1 VIVKGPT
8 DQMTTSFRMEDK
20 GPVIS
25 IKFSP
30 DQQVLAIQRTKTSV
44 VIFFLLMPVGI
55 VNKAVGWTIEEWWLE
70 SWQEEENFVF
80 LYTVRPVLGFTELSI
95 QWILGLFP
103 CGQCG

>member
-8 DQMTTSFRMEDK
+8 DQMTTSFCMEDK

-44 VIFFLLMPVGI
+44 VVIFSV
-55 VNKAVGWTIEEWWLE
+55 
-70 SWQEEENFVF
+70 SFVW
-80 LYTVRPVLGFTELSI
+80 G
-95 QWILGLFP
+95 
-103 CGQCG
+103 

>member
-8 DQMTTSFRMEDK
+8 DQMTTTFRMEDK

-44 VIFFLLMPVGI
+44 VIVLLLMSFGI
-55 VNKAVGWTIEEWWLE
+55 VSKAVGRTTEE
-70 SWQEEENFVF
+70 
-80 LYTVRPVLGFTELSI
+80 
-95 QWILGLFP
+95 
-103 CGQCG
+103 